1 VKKTK
6 NKEITMKGLKPTL
19 LALCVAGVPPA
30 AVAEIQMLDDSA
42 MGMITGQAGVTIELE
57 TKLNIDRF
65 IYTDEGSMEINDIFV
80 GGTNRSDLFPELGV
94 NLMGGAAQET
104 DLLDNVRIEIDIL
117 SDGDAIINVLPQVF
131 GAVDL
136 RVSTGAWNLTG
147 TGGSTTILD
156 NFNADI
162 LMGGANIEIDADTD
176 VMNLRTDI
184 AVDDMDF
191 DMPFLAL
198 GIRDFR
204 LTGNTY
210 DPVRN
215 KNIPDLFAKVDLDIY
230 KRANSLG
237 VDSLAIDLNSF
248 NADITM
254 GGVLVGGTSIG
265 SVFMDD
271 LAITNTQLL
280 VYGH

>member
-1 VKKTK
+1 
-6 NKEITMKGLKPTL
+6 MKGLKPTL
-19 LALCVAGVPPA
+19 LALFVAGAPPA
-30 AVAEIQMLDDSA
+30 AMAEIQMLDDSA
-42 MGMITGQAGVTIELE
+42 MGNITGQAGVTIELE
-57 TKLNIDRF
+57 TRLNIDRF
-65 IYTDEGSMEINDIFV
+65 IYTDEGSLEINDIFV

-94 NLMGGAAQET
+94 NLMGSTAQES

-117 SDGDAIINVLPQVF
+117 ADGDAIINVLPQTF

-156 NFNADI
+156 NFNADF
-162 LMGGANIEIDADTD
+162 LMGGANVEIDADTD
-176 VMNLRTDI
+176 VMNVRADI

-191 DMPFLAL
+191 DMPFLAF

-230 KRANSLG
+230 KRPNSQG
-237 VDSLAIDLNSF
+237 ADSLAIDLNTF
-248 NADITM
+248 NADLTM

-271 LAITNTQLL
+271 LAISNTRMLI
-280 VYGH
+280 YGH

>member
-1 VKKTK
+1 
-6 NKEITMKGLKPTL
+6 MKGLKPTL

-80 GGTNRSDLFPELGV
+80 GGTNRSDMFSELGV

-117 SDGDAIINVLPQVF
+117 SDGDAIINVLPQTF

-184 AVDDMDF
+184 AIDDMDF

-254 GGVLVGGTSIG
+254 GGVLIGGTSIG
-265 SVFMDD
+265 TVFVDD